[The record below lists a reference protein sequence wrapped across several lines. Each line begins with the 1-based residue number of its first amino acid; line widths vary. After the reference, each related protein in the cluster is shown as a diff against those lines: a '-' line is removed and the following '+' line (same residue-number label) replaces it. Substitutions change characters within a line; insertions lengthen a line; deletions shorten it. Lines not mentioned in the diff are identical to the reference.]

1 MCQLSD
7 LSVHQPSEGLMPP
20 VSINAEVRMA
30 LKKVKD
36 KWEVKDGH
44 WSGLES
50 SRALAD
56 QEEINF
62 KSIP

>member
-1 MCQLSD
+1 
-7 LSVHQPSEGLMPP
+7 
-20 VSINAEVRMA
+20 MA